1 MCRRWTGGAFATLV
15 WFKTDIVRRTGATP
29 KVYRS
34 SPMAQRSHCPTCGTP
49 IHLAYN
55 EGDEIALAA
64 GTVDHP
70 EELRPTHHYG
80 IESRLEWADIA
91 LNLPGQSTREQW

>member
-1 MCRRWTGGAFATLV
+1 MDRRDAQGLSVLADGPAQPLPYV
-15 WFKTDIVRRTGATP
+15 WNPDP
-29 KVYRS
+29 
-34 SPMAQRSHCPTCGTP
+34 
-49 IHLAYN
+49 
-55 EGDEIALAA
+55 LAA